1 MLSEIANNF
10 SMTKYI
16 LHGGETKRKT
26 PDNIKFFSEVTSG
39 LSDGATILCV
49 YFAREKD
56 RWLKAL
62 EQDKLNFSSTT
73 QQKVFKFVIAND
85 KIFTFIEQVKQAD
98 VIYLRG
104 GNTEMLKEVLSKV
117 ENLSELW
124 QGKII
129 VASSAGVYVLSKYYY
144 TNSKDDIYE
153 GFGILPI
160 KTFCHYA
167 EEKYDKLEKLKKY
180 GEDLKVYAIPE
191 EKFFII
197 EQ

>member
-1 MLSEIANNF
+1 
-10 SMTKYI
+10 MTKYI
-16 LHGGETKRKT
+16 LHGGETSRQSL
-26 PDNIKFFSEVTSG
+26 DNKKFFSEVTSD

-49 YFAREKD
+49 YFAREKE
-56 RWLKAL
+56 RWPKAL
-62 EQDKLNFSSTT
+62 EQDKQYFSSTT
-73 QQKVFKFVIAND
+73 TTRQKVFKFVLADD
-85 KIFTFIEQVKQAD
+85 KTYTLKKQVKQAD

-104 GNTEMLKEVLSKV
+104 GDTEMLKEALSKI

-129 VASSAGVYVLSKYYY
+129 AASSAGVYVLSKYYY
-144 TNSKDDIYE
+144 TNSKDDIYK
-153 GFGILPI
+153 GLGILPI

-167 EEKYDKLEKLKKY
+167 EEKSDKLEKLKMY

>member
-1 MLSEIANNF
+1 MLASE
-10 SMTKYI
+10 
-16 LHGGETKRKT
+16 KT
-26 PDNIKFFSEVTSG
+26 YTLIDQIKS
-39 LSDGATILCV
+39 
-49 YFAREKD
+49 
-56 RWLKAL
+56 
-62 EQDKLNFSSTT
+62 
-73 QQKVFKFVIAND
+73 
-85 KIFTFIEQVKQAD
+85 AD

-104 GNTEMLKEVLSKV
+104 GETEMLKEMLSKIK
-117 ENLSELW
+117 NLSELW
-124 QGKII
+124 QGKI
-129 VASSAGVYVLSKYYY
+129 VAASSAGVYVLSKYYY

-167 EEKYDKLEKLKKY
+167 EEKSDKLEKLKKY